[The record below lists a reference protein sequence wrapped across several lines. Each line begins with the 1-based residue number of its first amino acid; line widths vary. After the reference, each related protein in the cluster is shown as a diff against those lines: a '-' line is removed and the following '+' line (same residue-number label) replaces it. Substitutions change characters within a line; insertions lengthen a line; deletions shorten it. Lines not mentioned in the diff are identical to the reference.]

1 MIVFQLFKVEIKN
14 GATMPS
20 QRNTKNLSFFPW
32 FKFSRSSILAS
43 GFWLKGF
50 GGFRKEMEKG
60 GLCRLWDDRNC
71 TKPSLPYQRLRLI
84 KRILRLIPVISVGTD
99 TCGRIFP
106 SLQFKY
112 FTGGLGWLAFLARAE
127 DNWKKSYRSCR
138 CKYYDANTLIKIVL
152 RKRALVDKFNSHKMI
167 GAVPSMRSEQKYPCA
182 LKWLRNL
189 WRKRPLMWFI
199 IRSIIWQKAYCGM
212 LCLQFN
218 YISWPNVTKYCYL
231 NLAPIKC
238 ASLFK

>member
-106 SLQFKY
+106 SLQFKH
-112 FTGGLGWLAFLARAE
+112 FTGGLGWHSWLELKTIEKNRTVLVVV
-127 DNWKKSYRSCR
+127 NIMMQIPWLKSFFGNVPWLINLIHIRWLEQCHPCVLNRS
-138 CKYYDANTLIKIVL
+138 THVL
-152 RKRALVDKFNSHKMI
+152 
-167 GAVPSMRSEQKYPCA
+167 
-182 LKWLRNL
+182 
-189 WRKRPLMWFI
+189 
-199 IRSIIWQKAYCGM
+199 
-212 LCLQFN
+212 
-218 YISWPNVTKYCYL
+218 
-231 NLAPIKC
+231 
-238 ASLFK
+238 